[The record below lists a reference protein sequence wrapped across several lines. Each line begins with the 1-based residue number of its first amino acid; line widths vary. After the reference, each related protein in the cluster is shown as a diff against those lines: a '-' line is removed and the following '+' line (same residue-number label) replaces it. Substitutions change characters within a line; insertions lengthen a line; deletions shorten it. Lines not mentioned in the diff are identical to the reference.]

1 MVSTLARIFSSSF
14 LSLSGLAAS
23 VSWLI
28 LILVWVP
35 HLGSE
40 SPRTN
45 VIERFRTLKKEVFR
59 SYLKIAFS
67 MGSFFLSHLVGLL
80 EQPLLS
86 WEAYPALTQGQR
98 RQDFHLLDVLAPG
111 VPRLPKALPD
121 GVQQQA

>member
-1 MVSTLARIFSSSF
+1 
-14 LSLSGLAAS
+14 
-23 VSWLI
+23 
-28 LILVWVP
+28 
-35 HLGSE
+35 
-40 SPRTN
+40 
-45 VIERFRTLKKEVFR
+45 
-59 SYLKIAFS
+59 

-121 GVQQQA
+121 GVQQQAWYPPRNRAAPAILGVHFMKKE